1 VTASRPSFGGLT
13 LLASLF
19 ALALALAAPAAQAA
33 APASAPPAA
42 TPTLVASPATMPWAE
57 QFDMTSKISGR
68 TYRIYV
74 TKPPGP
80 APKAGYPVIYVLD
93 GNANFGTAASQVV
106 LRATTGGPRALV
118 VGIGY
123 PDANAAMVLR
133 NRDLTPSVP
142 TAAMLKAGAPPGPKE
157 NFGGADAFHAFMMQ
171 ELRPRI
177 AAAYPVNAADQ
188 TLMGYS
194 LGGLFTLHV
203 LFDHP
208 EAYRTFVAGSPS
220 IWWNDREVLAGEG
233 RLAAAVKSGKVA
245 PRILITSD
253 AGEQDPKSPDVPAS
267 GPGRATALAAI
278 NTARMVDNAR
288 ELAARLKALPGAKG
302 YEVRYALF
310 ADETHVTGMPAATSR
325 GVTFAQTP

>member
-1 VTASRPSFGGLT
+1 M

-19 ALALALAAPAAQAA
+19 ALALAAQDA
-33 APASAPPAA
+33 APASAQPAA
-42 TPTLVASPATMPWAE
+42 TPAPAASPATLPWAE
-57 QFDMTSKISGR
+57 EFDMASKISGR

-74 TKPPGP
+74 TRPPGP
-80 APKAGYPVIYVLD
+80 APKGGYPVIYVLD
-93 GNANFGTAASQVV
+93 GNANFATASSQVV
-106 LRATTGGPRALV
+106 LRAVSGGPRALV

-133 NRDLTPSVP
+133 NRDLTPSAP
-142 TAAMLKAGAPPGPKE
+142 TEAMRKAGAPPGPRE
-157 NFGGADAFHAFMMQ
+157 SFGGADAFHAFMMQ

-203 LFDHP
+203 LFAHP

-220 IWWNDREVLAGEG
+220 IWWNDREVLAGAS

-253 AGEQDPKSPDVPAS
+253 AWEQDPKSPDIPAS
-267 GPGRATALAAI
+267 GPGRAIALAAI
-278 NTARMVDNAR
+278 GTARMVDNAR

-310 ADETHVTGMPAATSR
+310 ADETHLTGMPAATSR
-325 GVTFAQTP
+325 GVTFAEAP